1 MVIVWPGGGAAGVP
15 VADAPAGTALAA
27 AMSSPPPA
35 AATAMAAAASAVL
48 IRDIKELPVLVRV
61 RPRIKMLEGR
71 RFVA

>member
-35 AATAMAAAASAVL
+35 AATAMAVAASAVL
-48 IRDIKELPVLVRV
+48 IRDIKELPVL
-61 RPRIKMLEGR
+61 G
-71 RFVA
+71 